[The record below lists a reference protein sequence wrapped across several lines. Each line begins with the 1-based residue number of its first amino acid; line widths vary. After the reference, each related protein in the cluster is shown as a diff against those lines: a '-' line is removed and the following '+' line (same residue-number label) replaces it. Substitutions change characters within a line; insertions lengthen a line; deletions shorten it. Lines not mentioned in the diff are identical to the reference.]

1 MNKTMVSTQDL
12 IKKHSLSYQTI
23 NYYTNLG
30 LLTVRKKIGNTRFY
44 NAAEVRRCLDNIAK
58 FKNQGYS
65 LKLIRD
71 ILKKAQ

>member
-1 MNKTMVSTQDL
+1 MLSTQD
-12 IKKHSLSYQTI
+12 IIRKHNISYQTI

-30 LLTVRKKIGNTRFY
+30 LLTVRKKKGNSRFY
-44 NAAEVRRCLDNIAK
+44 DAQEVKKYLENIAR

-71 ILKKAQ
+71 IILNKKNELL